1 MDSCHSLQCE
11 SQIKRI
17 FIEGELDSGTAPL
30 APGKN
35 PRPTYERL
43 ENYEVFEERK
53 TKWTT
58 NPETIESSPGNKMKS
73 CGKTH
78 RRKNEK

>member
-1 MDSCHSLQCE
+1 MVS
-11 SQIKRI
+11 
-17 FIEGELDSGTAPL
+17 GE
-30 APGKN
+30 N

-43 ENYEVFEERK
+43 EKYEVFEERK
-53 TKWTT
+53 TKWMPD
-58 NPETIESSPGNKMKS
+58 PETNVSNLGKNRMKS